1 MCIRDRNNPP
11 SLRLF
16 SQLSN
21 MFNSTSTNG
30 LNAKRPQK
38 QGTQYSLNLGQN
50 NGPFLPKDVMIT
62 NPRSIQLLN
71 TVTEGFRAP
80 AATHLVRA
88 NSSSNHRGIGLK
100 EAPEYY
106 DETTK
111 QYTNFDEKYKSSLNA
126 VENLTTG
133 STYQGDILRALFE
146 SLAEYK
152 AMIEDY
158 KRGLK
163 EMNENIN
170 QNNMQSIKEIQPMM
184 KEFYGRLKEN
194 LSGERNELFKLQRE
208 IDQLNREK
216 MQIQQQ
222 ILFSHKRI
230 AELEKVV
237 GVKIH
242 PDIEIKSNNSIRD
255 LNNGLMKMQIASF
268 NFLSLF
274 FLRFHFSE
282 IVFV

>member
-1 MCIRDRNNPP
+1 MCIRDR
-11 SLRLF
+11 
-16 SQLSN
+16 
-21 MFNSTSTNG
+21 
-30 LNAKRPQK
+30 
-38 QGTQYSLNLGQN
+38 
-50 NGPFLPKDVMIT
+50 
-62 NPRSIQLLN
+62 
-71 TVTEGFRAP
+71 
-80 AATHLVRA
+80 
-88 NSSSNHRGIGLK
+88 
-100 EAPEYY
+100 
-106 DETTK
+106 
-111 QYTNFDEKYKSSLNA
+111 
-126 VENLTTG
+126 
-133 STYQGDILRALFE
+133 
-146 SLAEYK
+146 YK